1 MFWSLLNKQIAMKK
15 PFLFTGSKY
24 WFICRRIF
32 VEEVST
38 GQIRYYTSVPQ
49 FEELM
54 ESLDARYFEAD
65 LCHAIECEKSE
76 IDRQMAI
83 TERLTNELKANN
95 KKSYLELENRKSLQF
110 PKYVPNMQY
119 NIHFSIL

>member
-1 MFWSLLNKQIAMKK
+1 
-15 PFLFTGSKY
+15 
-24 WFICRRIF
+24 
-32 VEEVST
+32 
-38 GQIRYYTSVPQ
+38 
-49 FEELM
+49 M

-95 KKSYLELENRKSLQF
+95 KKSYLELENQTIVKAQEERQEQQLQEERERREAADAINRYETKIHTLTVIRVSTWAPRLF
-110 PKYVPNMQY
+110 LGANYQLPRTAISAVPN
-119 NIHFSIL
+119 F

>member
-1 MFWSLLNKQIAMKK
+1 
-15 PFLFTGSKY
+15 
-24 WFICRRIF
+24 
-32 VEEVST
+32 
-38 GQIRYYTSVPQ
+38 
-49 FEELM
+49 M

-95 KKSYLELENRKSLQF
+95 KKSYLELENQTIVKAQEERQEQQLQEERERREAADAINRYEKKIQIKMCNRGLGKKF
-110 PKYVPNMQY
+110 YFGK
-119 NIHFSIL
+119 ILFKPTLSPDICLNRSCL

>member
-1 MFWSLLNKQIAMKK
+1 
-15 PFLFTGSKY
+15 
-24 WFICRRIF
+24 
-32 VEEVST
+32 
-38 GQIRYYTSVPQ
+38 
-49 FEELM
+49 M

-95 KKSYLELENRKSLQF
+95 KKSYLELENQTIVKAQEERQEQQLQEERERREAADAI
-110 PKYVPNMQY
+110 NR
-119 NIHFSIL
+119 